1 MQSAFY
7 TPPRPGPSSAPKI
20 SAGSPPPLLFAT
32 PSPRAS
38 TKPSVPRFIAPSA
51 QQGSTRAYLAF
62 PPNSPP
68 IRLPSAAPHTPPR
81 ISASAPAP
89 SPVFASPIDNHAR
102 EREKAADDAFAA
114 AEAHRAALHRTRMER
129 ANAEALKGEIDWV
142 RSGGVLRDA
151 EGNRDY
157 ARTETIR
164 EELRVAA
171 VEKAVTERWDA
182 YEGRWAALRGAN
194 AAVAAASHDQGTA
207 MRFADVPWPIA
218 SDGPRPVGVGDL
230 TTEKIEEF
238 LFASLKVRG
247 ATVTKKERI
256 RSSLLRWHPDK
267 MTAIL
272 SRVADEDAE
281 IVRSGIHAVVLC
293 LHQLNA
299 ANEAVS

>member
-7 TPPRPGPSSAPKI
+7 TPPRSGPSSPPKL
-20 SAGSPPPLLFAT
+20 SAGSPPLLFAT

-38 TKPSVPRFIAPSA
+38 TKPSVPRFVAPSA
-51 QQGSTRAYLAF
+51 QQGRTRAYLAF

-68 IRLPSAAPHTPPR
+68 IRLPSATPSAPPR
-81 ISASAPAP
+81 VPATA
-89 SPVFASPIDNHAR
+89 PVFASPIDNHAR

-171 VEKAVTERWDA
+171 VEKAVMERWDA
-182 YEGRWAALRGAN
+182 YEARWAALRGSN
-194 AAVAAASHDQGTA
+194 TAAASHDQGTS
-207 MRFADVPWPIA
+207 MRFADVPWPVV
-218 SDGPRPVGVGDL
+218 SDGRGSVGVGDL